1 MVKRSGKI
9 QFLFWSFFF
18 SILLY
23 IWILWIGINTFIL
36 NGNTLMKLPSQ
47 EVALLFILYG
57 LLSLLTLSGLVV
69 SIMIGNTKYN
79 RRFSAM
85 VLIIFATIIT
95 AKGVFG

>member
-1 MVKRSGKI
+1 
-9 QFLFWSFFF
+9 
-18 SILLY
+18 
-23 IWILWIGINTFIL
+23 
-36 NGNTLMKLPSQ
+36 MKLPSQ